1 MILLIGMNKFHA
13 RKQLLAAFDPHAYE
27 RPRLSSQEM
36 MEIKII
42 FDMFDSDATGLVKVE
57 GTLFRIQK

>member
-27 RPRLSSQEM
+27 RPGLSSQEI
-36 MEIKII
+36 MEIKSI
-42 FDMFDSDATGLVKVE
+42 FDMFDSDATGLAKV
-57 GTLFRIQK
+57 